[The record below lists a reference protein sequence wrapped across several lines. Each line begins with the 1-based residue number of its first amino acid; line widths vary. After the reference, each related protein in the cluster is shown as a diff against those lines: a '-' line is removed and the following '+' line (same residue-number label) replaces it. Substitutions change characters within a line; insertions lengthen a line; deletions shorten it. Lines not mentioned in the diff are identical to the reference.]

1 MSIRLK
7 SIKNR
12 TRKITDLE
20 FIANQN
26 SSKLQNLTAIISSYI
41 KDIKE
46 NNMQYNSLYYTNI
59 GLELYNIFKFR
70 VSLVNEKNTTP
81 RILIVPTKVNS
92 NALVRNISSI
102 SSVFDL
108 VSEQEQ
114 VSNRDSILLKA
125 KEVLDN
131 SLSTK
136 GITVDLY
143 NATITGLDSEYRNI
157 ILVDIPYLVNK
168 YDHSSEEI
176 VSQIIHEVGHV
187 FDYIRSLEFS
197 SDSTSMLLDDIR
209 NDYINKG
216 KEPKEILLS
225 FYKKIGGDVNS
236 IKGKNILSI
245 AIEVSNSILC
255 SNSRMNVKEE
265 EYSADTFAVR
275 FGLGEYLLSALRKMD
290 TAYDGY
296 NIVKVNA
303 LAVSASV
310 LTLLYLV
317 LLPVV
322 LLPILGYVLVLLP
335 VNGFLWY
342 NAGRV
347 STVSNRYSSNGYD
360 AIIDRI
366 SRIKQQM
373 VSSLKHID
381 DKEISK
387 TMIDQ
392 IDAISV
398 LLNRYKGRMGIIS
411 SILKKFSFR
420 KNKLD
425 THYLAES
432 LLNSDINISKKRL
445 ELI

>member
-70 VSLVNEKNTTP
+70 ISLINEKNTTP

-157 ILVDIPYLVNK
+157 ILIDIPYLVNK

-317 LLPVV
+317 LLPVA

>member
-70 VSLVNEKNTTP
+70 ISLINEKNTTP

-92 NALVRNISSI
+92 NALVRNISSL

-108 VSEQEQ
+108 ASEQEQ

-125 KEVLDN
+125 KEVLDR

-176 VSQIIHEVGHV
+176 VSQLIHEVGHV

-225 FYKKIGGDVNS
+225 FYKKIGGDVNT

-317 LLPVV
+317 LLPVA